1 MADISRFGSLLDP
14 MDQEK
19 SAVQTLQCISEL
31 LYKIQELQNSL
42 TSFKQISNNTLQQN
56 QKQNQQTSAQS
67 EALEVMRIEQT
78 KSRQELVEVKK
89 DYAEKEK
96 ESKKLLQGAKR
107 EVIKM

>member
-42 TSFKQISNNTLQQN
+42 TTFKQISNNTLQKCLAEN
-56 QKQNQQTSAQS
+56 RKLRETSRRDLLHNSNRMTHRLQQQQ
-67 EALEVMRIEQT
+67 ALVAT
-78 KSRQELVEVKK
+78 KE
-89 DYAEKEK
+89 
-96 ESKKLLQGAKR
+96 
-107 EVIKM
+107 IFM